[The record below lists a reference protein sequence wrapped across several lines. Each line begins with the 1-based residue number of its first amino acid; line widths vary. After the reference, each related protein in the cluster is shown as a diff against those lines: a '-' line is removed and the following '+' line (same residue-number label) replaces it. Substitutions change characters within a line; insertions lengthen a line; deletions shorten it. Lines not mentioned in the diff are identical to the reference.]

1 MLGQMQPSPSAFNAV
16 VDHVHQ
22 RFADADAA
30 LRAAGYRYDLAA
42 EQWLHPTRAP
52 AYIRRAVTLDHA
64 GRQVTRYLIAHTAA
78 ERSARH

>member
-1 MLGQMQPSPSAFNAV
+1 MLGQMDPSPCAFNAGP
-16 VDHVHQ
+16 DYTHE

-52 AYIRRAVTLDHA
+52 AYIRRAVALDNGGH
-64 GRQVTRYLIAHTAA
+64 QVTRYLIVHTAA